1 MKTRDRDAIEYLMH
15 KDLDVWFYG
24 LELEQLARM
33 FHWED
38 GWDANEFIDQCDEW
52 WQDANAADREWFY
65 NKYRDF

>member
-1 MKTRDRDAIEYLMH
+1 
-15 KDLDVWFYG
+15 LDVWFYG